1 MPCFRVQT
9 WEVLGLLLRA
19 ASTPKTIQVLSACA
33 AAFYISP
40 SAVLILREG
49 ETNQHNFDGSEL
61 ARGDIS
67 VWCGW
72 PEHRDVDFE
81 GQDGAICHHLH
92 HYPMRL
98 ASDLTPTQ
106 AQSNI
111 ANMCI

>member
-1 MPCFRVQT
+1 MGKYL
-9 WEVLGLLLRA
+9 EVLLRA
-19 ASTPKTIQVLSACA
+19 TVTPKTIQVLSACT

-40 SAVLILREG
+40 SAILSLREE
-49 ETNQHNFDGSEL
+49 ETNQLYFHGSEL

-81 GQDGAICHHLH
+81 GQDGAICHHLY
-92 HYPMRL
+92 HYPIWL

-106 AQSNI
+106 AQSI
-111 ANMCI
+111 IIDMCI